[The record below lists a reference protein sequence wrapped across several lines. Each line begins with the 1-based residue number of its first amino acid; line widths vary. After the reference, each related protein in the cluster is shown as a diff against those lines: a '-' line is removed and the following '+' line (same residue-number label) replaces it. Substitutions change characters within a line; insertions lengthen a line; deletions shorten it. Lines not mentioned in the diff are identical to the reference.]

1 MNESLNA
8 NRQKFFI
15 SEIKL
20 NAIPY
25 ILGRELPDW
34 LGERA
39 RGIWTFKRK
48 EETTGRE
55 TGQNTL

>member
-34 LGERA
+34 VGEIGLLR
-39 RGIWTFKRK
+39 
-48 EETTGRE
+48 EQMTGRQI
-55 TGQNTL
+55 G